1 MVSVLRSFG
10 LNGIDAFPVMVEVD
24 VSTAMPSFDLV
35 GLAGRGG
42 ERSEGQGPFCFKKC
56 GVCLSCSED
65 NGKPC
70 AGRHQ
75 EGGVPI

>member
-35 GLAGRGG
+35 GLPDAAVKEARD
-42 ERSEGQGPFCFKKC
+42 R
-56 GVCLSCSED
+56 VR